1 MTRTS
6 MIWIFAAL
14 VGLLAAIVLMTQGM
28 EGPGARS
35 AVQAEAEPD
44 AAIPVELAPVLVGS
58 LNETATAVGTLE
70 ANEAIII
77 RPEISGIVTAVRF
90 VNGQVVTQGTV
101 LIELDDAELQAQAA
115 QAAAQLKIA
124 RLTYDRMKRLL
135 ENRSTVV
142 SPQQVDQAR
151 SELQSADAA
160 HTVYLTRLRKTR
172 IVAPFS
178 GTLGIRRFSPGDYVQ
193 PGQDLVNLEDIR
205 TINVDC
211 KVPEVFLSRL
221 AAGQQVQVMTD
232 AYPGEVFT
240 GEIAALDPR
249 IDAVNRAVRV
259 RARVPNAQGKLGPG
273 LFATVRLI
281 LGRHDHALLIP
292 EEALIHQGNHTFVY
306 RVVDGAA
313 QWTEVV
319 LGMREQGKVQ
329 IQHGLSAGEV
339 VIRTGQHKIRDGVR
353 VAHGNRDN
361 PNSK

>member
-1 MTRTS
+1 

-14 VGLLAAIVLMTQGM
+14 VGLLTAIVLTTQGM
-28 EGPGARS
+28 NGLGARS
-35 AVQAEAEPD
+35 TVQAEAESD

-58 LNETATAVGTLE
+58 LNDTATAVGTLE

-90 VNGQVVTQGTV
+90 VNGQTVTQGTV

-135 ENRSTVV
+135 ENRNTVV

-193 PGQDLVNLEDIR
+193 PGQDLVNLEDVR

-211 KVPEVFLSRL
+211 KVPEAFLSRV
-221 AAGQQVQVMTD
+221 AVGQTVQVMTD

-281 LGRHDHALLIP
+281 LGIAGDQKKLGFTIHALLR
-292 EEALIHQGNHTFVY
+292 EEDRYTLTVTRNRKSVRPSRGIHDICV
-306 RVVDGAA
+306 
-313 QWTEVV
+313 
-319 LGMREQGKVQ
+319 
-329 IQHGLSAGEV
+329 
-339 VIRTGQHKIRDGVR
+339 
-353 VAHGNRDN
+353 
-361 PNSK
+361 